1 MLYAA
6 VTFWLLVI
14 VLSAWGVHQL
24 WSGLVKPRVV
34 NTVLLP
40 GTLIAQLGHVLG
52 LLVTGGTVNNTTLYK
67 DDETGAPEQTQ
78 DPKPRLPIV
87 GPVVVGMLPILACA
101 AAIYFVA
108 RYMGGSVVPE
118 MNSEMVATALP
129 RTLAEFWDLLRGVIT
144 LAETTLAAALGSNLE
159 NWHVWLFLYLL
170 VCLTVRMAPFP
181 GNLRGSLGAI
191 IVLGFLTF
199 VVSLLASSTQESIR
213 SGWPVLSLSVGT
225 LLVLLIFS
233 VLVRGGVGLYK
244 LLAGNA

>member
-6 VTFWLLVI
+6 MTFWLLVI
-14 VLSAWGVHQL
+14 VLAAWGVHQL
-24 WSGLVKPRVV
+24 WSSLLKPRVV

-40 GTLIAQLGHVLG
+40 GTLVAQLGHVLG

-78 DPKPRLPIV
+78 DPKPRVPIV
-87 GPVVVGMLPILACA
+87 GPVVIGMLPILACA

-108 RYMGGSVVPE
+108 RYLGDGVVQDMNCDSVA
-118 MNSEMVATALP
+118 ATLP
-129 RTLAEFWDLLRGVIT
+129 ATLSGFWELLRNLIT
-144 LAETTLAAALGSNLE
+144 LAEITLAAAVNSDLA

-191 IVLGFLTF
+191 VVLGFLAF
-199 VVSLLASSTQESIR
+199 VVGQLAASTPENIR
-213 SGWPVLSLSVGT
+213 SGWPVLSLSVGI

-233 VLVRGGVGLYK
+233 LLVRGGVGLFK